1 MVLSLLRSIDI
12 KVNIKDNEYMQKQI
26 KYWLINFIGGS
37 LVVIGAIFILLPGP
51 AFLFLPIGLAILS
64 LEHVWS
70 KVWLRR
76 CQRWMRSGAVKF
88 DALMTKLFKRKK
100 R

>member
-1 MVLSLLRSIDI
+1 
-12 KVNIKDNEYMQKQI
+12 MQKQI
-26 KYWLINFIGGS
+26 KYWCLNFIGGS
-37 LVVIGAIFILLPGP
+37 LVIIGIIFIVLPGP

-64 LEHVWS
+64 LEYIWA

-76 CQRWMRSGAVKF
+76 CQRWMRNGAVKF
-88 DALMTKLFKRKK
+88 DALIAKLFKHKK